1 MTEGYIDGV
10 NGNYWSK
17 GSAKRPFGFSFRCLG
32 GEDDKYTSEMMT
44 IKEMTDEEL
53 FK

>member
-1 MTEGYIDGV
+1 MTAGYIDGV

-17 GSAKRPFGFSFRCLG
+17 GSTKRPFGFNLRCLE
-32 GEDDKYTSEMMT
+32 GESNKYSNEMMN